1 MKRYGRTARMKQL
14 PVVLSMA
21 SFLVLCP
28 KGAAL
33 AQTPSD
39 GGIDEVEV
47 VHATGVVEKIDLEKR
62 RVTLMMDDGKSKKIR
77 VDKSVRNLDQVKAGD
92 RLNMTYTEEIIIVI
106 GKTGETPD
114 AAGGRMVGVAPK
126 GAKPGTFMVDTIST
140 SAKVIAV
147 DPVKY
152 RVTLEEP
159 DGKKKTVK
167 VSKKMTNLNQIQA
180 GDSVDISITD
190 ALAIEVVR

>member
-1 MKRYGRTARMKQL
+1 MKRYGRTEMMNRLLA
-14 PVVLSMA
+14 VLSMA

-28 KGAAL
+28 RGAAL
-33 AQTPSD
+33 AQTQSD
-39 GGIDEVEV
+39 SGIDEVEV
-47 VHATGVVEKIDLEKR
+47 VHATGVVEKIDMEKR
-62 RVTLMMDDGKSKKIR
+62 KVTLRMDDGKSKKIR
-77 VDKSVRNLDQVKAGD
+77 VDKSVRNLDQVKVGD

-114 AAGGRMVGVAPK
+114 AVGGRMVGVAPK
-126 GAKPGTFMVDTIST
+126 GAKPGTFMVDTMST
-140 SAKVIAV
+140 SAKVLAV

-167 VSKKMTNLNQIQA
+167 VSKKMTNLNQLKP

-190 ALAIEVVR
+190 ALAIDVVK